1 MLRKTWQVGY
11 AAHLGGAV
19 AGLLVGIHVL
29 KNLQWKKWEKVL
41 WWMCIVICIV
51 LLVFAI
57 VWNIVRTDLFP

>member
-1 MLRKTWQVGY
+1 MLRKTLQVGY